1 MCLSSGRSSVTAS
14 ARGNEAEHDRGE
26 DRGRGPVLVAEL
38 MAILLANGEKVTAK
52 RLHKEANKTSLK
64 PKDGFWS

>member
-1 MCLSSGRSSVTAS
+1 M
-14 ARGNEAEHDRGE
+14 
-26 DRGRGPVLVAEL
+26 
-38 MAILLANGEKVTAK
+38 MAILLANGEKVTVK

>member
-1 MCLSSGRSSVTAS
+1 M
-14 ARGNEAEHDRGE
+14 NRGE

-38 MAILLANGEKVTAK
+38 MVILLANGEEVTVK

-64 PKDGFWS
+64 PKNGFWS